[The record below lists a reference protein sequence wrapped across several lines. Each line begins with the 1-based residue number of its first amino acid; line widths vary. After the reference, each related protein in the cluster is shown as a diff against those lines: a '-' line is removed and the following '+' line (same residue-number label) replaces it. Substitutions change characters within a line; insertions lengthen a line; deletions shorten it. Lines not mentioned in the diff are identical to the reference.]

1 MGPVLPGP
9 ARSRGCTA
17 ESRRPC
23 LPQWLPSD
31 WFGCVQGACPF
42 LKVLIKSV
50 LGQKE
55 DAGRTLFLPQA
66 GEVTREVG
74 GRRGTR
80 AAGARGPCRK
90 RLRWGFAIC
99 PGSAL
104 LWEGEAA
111 VQRCWGGGCVSRG
124 GPEGL
129 EGGVR
134 GGQLCRAVLCQAV
147 PSRAEPREEAVGVC
161 QRLPAQLKLLFK
173 AGAGK

>member
-1 MGPVLPGP
+1 M
-9 ARSRGCTA
+9 
-17 ESRRPC
+17 
-23 LPQWLPSD
+23 
-31 WFGCVQGACPF
+31 QGACPF

-129 EGGVR
+129 AGGCGEVSCAELCCAK
-134 GGQLCRAVLCQAV
+134 LCRAE
-147 PSRAEPREEAVGVC
+147 PSRGRRQWESVSGS
-161 QRLPAQLKLLFK
+161 QLS
-173 AGAGK
+173 